1 MGLLIWVLVWFNFC
15 VVVSMLVIVKALR
28 DAQADMKKSSDEVNK
43 SIVECRIDM
52 VKSFAEYQIG
62 IVESCAEVNKS
73 LAEYRIDM
81 EKSFAEYHIEIVESC
96 GELRGDMKVLGTRMD
111 YLDKH
116 MGARMNN
123 LEGQV
128 RDMGEELRGIN
139 KFLRRESVKDIESD
153 KES

>member
-15 VVVSMLVIVKALR
+15 VVVSTLVIVKALR
-28 DAQADMKKSSDEVNK
+28 NAQAKTE
-43 SIVECRIDM
+43 
-52 VKSFAEYQIG
+52 KSFAEYRIDMAKSFAGYQIG
-62 IVESCAEVNKS
+62 IVESCGEVNKS

>member
-15 VVVSMLVIVKALR
+15 VVVSTLVIVKALR
-28 DAQADMKKSSDEVNK
+28 NAQAKTE
-43 SIVECRIDM
+43 
-52 VKSFAEYQIG
+52 KSFAEYRIDMAKSFAGYQIG
-62 IVESCAEVNKS
+62 IVESCGEVNKS

-81 EKSFAEYHIEIVESC
+81 EKSFAEYHIGIVEFC
-96 GELRGDMKVLGTRMD
+96 GELRGDMKVLDTRMD

-116 MGARMNN
+116 MGARMGG
-123 LEGQV
+123 LE
-128 RDMGEELRGIN
+128 EELRGIN